1 MIMRDAET
9 QRYFQKEQ
17 LQSGKYDNTEHIYP
31 LLTQEEQS
39 YIRQLQIL
47 KREYQERQRKKG

>member
-39 YIRQLQIL
+39 YIRQ
-47 KREYQERQRKKG
+47 